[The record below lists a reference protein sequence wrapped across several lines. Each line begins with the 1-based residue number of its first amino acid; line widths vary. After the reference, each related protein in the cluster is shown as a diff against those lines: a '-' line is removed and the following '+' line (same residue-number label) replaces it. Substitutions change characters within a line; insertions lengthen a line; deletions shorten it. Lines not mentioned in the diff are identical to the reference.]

1 MEHTPNLGLKKP
13 GSTDN
18 VLITDINE
26 NMDVL
31 DAAISELKE
40 GTASIP
46 DLETVDKTLAGA
58 INEVKQESSTVKQ
71 ELDTH
76 SGNMAKHNQFIYEG
90 KLHQIWLGYNPTL
103 GCMTYSIREVI

>member
-13 GSTDN
+13 ELTDN

-31 DAAISELKE
+31 DAAVNELQK

-46 DLETVDKTLAGA
+46 DLETVDKTMAGA
-58 INEVKQESSTVKQ
+58 INEIKSEVINVKQEIENHITDPMPHVYTNSDNNKKYQFGFGVDAGGFYIIQQ
-71 ELDTH
+71 EV
-76 SGNMAKHNQFIYEG
+76 E
-90 KLHQIWLGYNPTL
+90 
-103 GCMTYSIREVI
+103 

>member
-26 NMDVL
+26 NMDFL

-71 ELDTH
+71 ELGTH
-76 SGNMAKHNQFIYEG
+76 LEEIMPHKFFDNGKWYRWGFRTVDGEPEFIYE
-90 KLHQIWLGYNPTL
+90 
-103 GCMTYSIREVI
+103 EVL